1 MKIAQLEFPH
11 GLFLAPMAGVT
22 DVPFRALCKK
32 YGAEGVVTEMVSSR
46 ALCYHDKKTA
56 ELAVITETERPCFL
70 QIFGSDAS
78 CMAEAARLALAFAP
92 DGIDINAG
100 CPAPKIV
107 KSGDGSAL
115 MRTPEKLYDIVKAVK
130 EATAP
135 FGIPVTVKFRAGFDA
150 EHINAVQVAKLC
162 EKAGADAVTIHGRT
176 REQMY
181 APPVDRAV
189 IRTVKQSVG
198 IPVLANGDITDAES
212 ALSMLAETGCD
223 GLMIGRGA
231 LGNPYIFAE
240 ILAALE
246 HKPYTKPDGAQL
258 YDDIR
263 THIAALCRLK
273 GEYTGIRESRKHAA
287 WYLKGMPGAASSR
300 DKINRSENLE
310 EILTII
316 KNVCFNLPAD
326 GKMNK

>member
-11 GLFLAPMAGVT
+11 GLLLAPMAGVT

-100 CPAPKIV
+100 SPAPKIV

-189 IRTVKQSVG
+189 IRAVKQSVG

-212 ALSMLAETGCD
+212 ALSMLAETSCD

-231 LGNPYIFAE
+231 LGNPYIFAD

-246 HKPYTKPDGAQL
+246 HKHYTKPDGAQL

-287 WYLKGMPGAASSR
+287 WYLKGMPGAAASR

-310 EILTII
+310 EIITVI
-316 KNVCFNLPAD
+316 KNICFNLPAD